1 MYEYR
6 SNMVIMDI
14 ECYPNYFLIA
24 FRDVNNPKRTKHF
37 EMRGDKQQLDTEAIR
52 KWLRS
57 ATIITFNGNH
67 YDMPMVMYALTGASC
82 SELKEA
88 SDAIIVDGMKSW
100 EFMKAYDLQYP
111 KSLDHIDIFE
121 IPAGTL
127 SLKAYSARI
136 GCKKL
141 QDLPIDPDKW
151 LTEAEMDAIALYC
164 NNDTMN
170 TLQLFTFTND
180 KGEMVIKQAVD
191 LRAETSQ
198 KYGMDL
204 RSKSDAQF
212 GEAVFKSEIEKVIG
226 KRLFKPEFHTVK
238 KKFKYD
244 IPDFIYF
251 DMPVLQDL
259 LDVIRNTV
267 FRVKPTGHVEM
278 PESLSDFKI
287 QINQGLYTIGIG
299 GLHSNESG
307 QSVVAADDE
316 IISDADVASYYP
328 SIIINGR
335 YYPANC
341 GLPFLRIYT
350 HFRDERVRL
359 KHVEGMEL
367 ICQIYKI
374 ALNGSFGK
382 LSSMYSFLYDPKMLI
397 QVTLTGQLSLLM
409 LIERIEALGARIIS
423 ANTDGIVIHAK
434 KAIWD
439 KVERVVAL
447 WEIDTNFTM
456 EFNPYS
462 QIHSQSVNSYLALTT
477 SGKWKQ
483 KGDFAKRD
491 LTQSGNNQVCI
502 EAIKAY
508 LKDGTLIR
516 ETIEQHDNFLDFTN
530 FQQVKGGAYKDGE
543 YLGKVVRWYYSTNTN
558 TTIVNAK
565 SNNVSLTKGA
575 MPVMDLPDAT
585 PTDIDF
591 DWYVREAYDMLAKLG
606 VQGVER
612 EKKAFGL
619 SDTSKPRW
627 GRKDGQQTWHLID
640 MATKDAMCEARLKD
654 RHDDWIYSET
664 IPTDGRVC
672 GKCKKKL

>member
-37 EMRGDKQQLDTEAIR
+37 EMRGDKQQLEAEAIR

-198 KYGMDL
+198 KYGIDL

-341 GLPFLRIYT
+341 GLPFLRTYT

-439 KVERVVAL
+439 KVERVVGI

-502 EAIKAY
+502 EAIKAF
-508 LKDGTLIR
+508 LQHGTPIR

-530 FQQVKGGAYKDGE
+530 FQQVKSGAYKDGE
-543 YLGKVVRWYYSTNTN
+543 YLGKVVRWYYSTNTS

-565 SNNVSLTKGA
+565 GNNVALTKGA

-612 EKKAFGL
+612 EKQAFGL

-640 MATKDAMCEARLKD
+640 MATKDAMCGARLKD

-664 IPTDGRVC
+664 MPTAERVC

>member
-37 EMRGDKQQLDTEAIR
+37 EMRGDKQQLEAEAIR

-198 KYGMDL
+198 KYGIDL

-341 GLPFLRIYT
+341 GLPFLRTYT

-439 KVERVVAL
+439 KVERVVGI

-502 EAIKAY
+502 EAIKAF
-508 LKDGTLIR
+508 LQHGTPIR

-530 FQQVKGGAYKDGE
+530 FQQVKSGAYKDGE
-543 YLGKVVRWYYSTNTN
+543 YLGKVVRWYYSTNTS

-565 SNNVSLTKGA
+565 GNNVALTKGA

-612 EKKAFGL
+612 EKQAFGL

-664 IPTDGRVC
+664 MPTAERVC

>member
-88 SDAIIVDGMKSW
+88 SDAIIIDGMKSW

-121 IPAGTL
+121 IPTGTL

-212 GEAVFKSEIEKVIG
+212 GEAIFKSEIEKVIG

-244 IPDFIYF
+244 IPAFIYF
-251 DMPVLQDL
+251 DTPVLQDL

-278 PESLSDFKI
+278 PESLSDLKAG
-287 QINQGLYTIGIG
+287 NL
-299 GLHSNESG
+299 LS
-307 QSVVAADDE
+307 
-316 IISDADVASYYP
+316 
-328 SIIINGR
+328 
-335 YYPANC
+335 
-341 GLPFLRIYT
+341 LR
-350 HFRDERVRL
+350 
-359 KHVEGMEL
+359 MM
-367 ICQIYKI
+367 
-374 ALNGSFGK
+374 K
-382 LSSMYSFLYDPKMLI
+382 LLAMLTW
-397 QVTLTGQLSLLM
+397 QVT
-409 LIERIEALGARIIS
+409 I
-423 ANTDGIVIHAK
+423 
-434 KAIWD
+434 
-439 KVERVVAL
+439 
-447 WEIDTNFTM
+447 
-456 EFNPYS
+456 P
-462 QIHSQSVNSYLALTT
+462 
-477 SGKWKQ
+477 
-483 KGDFAKRD
+483 
-491 LTQSGNNQVCI
+491 
-502 EAIKAY
+502 
-508 LKDGTLIR
+508 
-516 ETIEQHDNFLDFTN
+516 
-530 FQQVKGGAYKDGE
+530 
-543 YLGKVVRWYYSTNTN
+543 
-558 TTIVNAK
+558 
-565 SNNVSLTKGA
+565 VSLST
-575 MPVMDLPDAT
+575 DAT
-585 PTDIDF
+585 IQRTAVCRF
-591 DWYVREAYDMLAKLG
+591 CV
-606 VQGVER
+606 
-612 EKKAFGL
+612 
-619 SDTSKPRW
+619 
-627 GRKDGQQTWHLID
+627 LIHISVMSALD
-640 MATKDAMCEARLKD
+640 
-654 RHDDWIYSET
+654 
-664 IPTDGRVC
+664 
-672 GKCKKKL
+672 

>member
-6 SNMVIMDI
+6 SNIVIMDI

-24 FRDVNNPKRTKHF
+24 FRDVLNPKRTKHF

-100 EFMKAYDLQYP
+100 EFMKAYGLQYP
-111 KSLDHIDIFE
+111 QSLDHIDIFE

-164 NNDTMN
+164 NNDTAN
-170 TLQLFTFTND
+170 TLTLFNAV
-180 KGEMVIKQAVD
+180 KEAVD

-204 RSKSDAQF
+204 RSKSDAQM
-212 GEAVFKSEIEKVIG
+212 GEAIFKHEIEKVAG
-226 KRLFKPEFHTVK
+226 KRLFKPEFHRVK

-244 IPDFIYF
+244 IPDFIHF
-251 DMPVLQDL
+251 ETPVLQDL
-259 LDVIRNTV
+259 LEVIRNTV
-267 FRVKPTGHVEM
+267 FKVKPTGHVEM

-287 QINQGLYTIGIG
+287 QIHQGLYTIGIG

-307 QSVVAADDE
+307 QSVIAADDE
-316 IISDADVASYYP
+316 IVCDADVASYYP

-350 HFRDERVRL
+350 RFRDERVRL
-359 KHVEGMEL
+359 KHVAGMEL

-439 KVERVVAL
+439 KVERTVSL

-456 EFNPYS
+456 EYTRYQ

-477 SGKWKQ
+477 PDKDGKVKWKQ
-483 KGDFAKRD
+483 KGDFAKRG

-502 EAIKAY
+502 EAIKAF
-508 LKDGTLIR
+508 LQFGTPIR
-516 ETIEQHDNFLDFTN
+516 ETIEQHTNFLDFTN

-565 SNNVSLTKGA
+565 SNNVPLTKGA
-575 MPVMDLPDAT
+575 MPVMDLPDTT

-606 VQGVER
+606 VQGVVR
-612 EKKAFGL
+612 EKRAFGL
-619 SDTSKPRW
+619 SDTSKPHW
-627 GRKDGQQTWHLID
+627 GRKEGQQTWHLID

-654 RHDDWIYSET
+654 RHDDWLYSDEM
-664 IPTDGRVC
+664 PTDGRVC

>member
-1 MYEYR
+1 
-6 SNMVIMDI
+6 MVIMDI

-67 YDMPMVMYALTGASC
+67 YDMPMVMYALTSASC

-88 SDAIIVDGMKSW
+88 SDAIIIDGMKSW

-251 DMPVLQDL
+251 DTPVLQDL

-456 EFNPYS
+456 EYTKY
-462 QIHSQSVNSYLALTT
+462 QRIHSQSVNSYLALTT
-477 SGKWKQ
+477 PDKDGKVKWKQ
-483 KGDFAKRD
+483 KGDFAKRG

-502 EAIKAY
+502 EAIKAF
-508 LKDGTLIR
+508 LQHGTPIR

-558 TTIVNAK
+558 TTIVYAK
-565 SNNVSLTKGA
+565 GNNVPLTKGA
-575 MPVMDLPDAT
+575 MPVMDLPDQT

-612 EKKAFGL
+612 EKQAFGL

-664 IPTDGRVC
+664 MPTAERVC